1 MPPRSTGQ
9 IAHVHRKSPPA
20 RCSSTTSLIE
30 SHVYSL
36 ASKFFSSRERERNE
50 SLKVFLNLL
59 HTSLLFIFSLY
70 FFLRFSGRGNIED
83 NLKGKKGLI
92 LVLVLFRKNERF
104 LREGENCEKWEKIKR
119 TVRDDLE
126 DKGKKK
132 DGTINDK
139 GRSGGKKLTNL
150 AWKRGRGEEICIRA

>member
-36 ASKFFSSRERERNE
+36 ASKFCPRERERNE

-59 HTSLLFIFSLY
+59 RTSLLFIFSLY

-83 NLKGKKGLI
+83 NLKRKKGLI
-92 LVLVLFRKNERF
+92 LVLVLFRENERF

-126 DKGKKK
+126 DKGKKG

-150 AWKRGRGEEICIRA
+150 AWKRERGEEICIRA